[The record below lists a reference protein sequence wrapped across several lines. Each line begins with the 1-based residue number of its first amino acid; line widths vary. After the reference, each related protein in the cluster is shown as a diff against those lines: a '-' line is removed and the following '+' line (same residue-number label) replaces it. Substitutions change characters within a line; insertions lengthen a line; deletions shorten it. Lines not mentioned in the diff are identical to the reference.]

1 MTFFYGDIGFS
12 LFKSCVCKA
21 KFSCK
26 KDHLIVFR
34 LSYDVTKLEFCCNTK
49 DRTPKLYESFV
60 VYGFI
65 CPGCNANYVVKT
77 ERTLHERCAEHAWH
91 DKDSVVFNHLNECVG
106 VQHMFE
112 IGKLTP
118 SLLTNN
124 IIDDEF
130 DLRSCHVNLV
140 QMNTRII
147 DRHKNWNVF
156 LFKEAIKIKE
166 IKPTLNTGLKA
177 SKELQVF

>member
-1 MTFFYGDIGFS
+1 M
-12 LFKSCVCKA
+12 FK
-21 KFSCK
+21 
-26 KDHLIVFR
+26 
-34 LSYDVTKLEFCCNTK
+34 
-49 DRTPKLYESFV
+49 
-60 VYGFI
+60 
-65 CPGCNANYVVKT
+65 
-77 ERTLHERCAEHAWH
+77 
-91 DKDSVVFNHLNECVG
+91 
-106 VQHMFE
+106 

-130 DLRSCHVNLV
+130 DLRSSRVNLV

-147 DRHKNWNVF
+147 DRHKNWNVL

-177 SKELQVF
+177 SKELQLF